1 MSITQLAKEL
11 KVSRARVYQI
21 IDSLDN
27 SEKPKKKDD
36 RYILDEKSINAI
48 RNYFIKTSTKSSE
61 SRQNKNISQDSSQV
75 LRILESQLDEK
86 DKQIERLQKLVDQS
100 QQLQLQ
106 TQKQLSSANEKVKQL
121 ESAPK
126 SDSKD
131 AKNKTDINTN
141 EQVQNTPEDVR
152 EPKNGIQER
161 KWWQVWK

>member
-27 SEKPKKKDD
+27 REKPKKKDD

-48 RNYFIKTSTKSSE
+48 RNYFTKTYIKSSDT
-61 SRQNKNISQDSSQV
+61 RQTKNVSQDNSQV

-121 ESAPK
+121 EGAPK
-126 SDSKD
+126 NDSKD
-131 AKNKTDINTN
+131 VKKDSDINTN
-141 EQVQNTPEDVR
+141 EQVQNTTERTQEPE
-152 EPKNGIQER
+152 NGTKER